1 MPSGVLQKIILLH
14 RCVVVTPEAVLEF
27 CQLPGEGIDC
37 LGGKKMAGFAA
48 GVIDSFQYYGSA
60 LCLFI
65 TGIVLERFG
74 WAGWYPVMILF
85 AIAGGIA
92 MVLLQKKQ
100 RRMAAAAPPA

>member
-1 MPSGVLQKIILLH
+1 
-14 RCVVVTPEAVLEF
+14 
-27 CQLPGEGIDC
+27 
-37 LGGKKMAGFAA
+37 MAGFAA

-60 LCLFI
+60 VCLFI

-85 AIAGGIA
+85 ALAGGTA
-92 MVLLQKKQ
+92 MVLLQRKQ